1 MFDQQVGELRSVVA
15 DRFGDDLRS
24 VAAYDEAGLDIRYMR
39 PDVAELYDDRD
50 HSRVFRT
57 LRLEAMDR
65 PTQDSLFSHGDLRC
79 TYRVYEGA
87 TEIHVATSETRGVL
101 VSVDADADVDLR
113 STTDSI
119 IDVLGPVH
127 SAAETNADGTEIG
140 ENDAAVGSETGE
152 SDRDG
157 TEGGSETNRADR

>member
-1 MFDQQVGELRSVVA
+1 MFDQQVGELQSVVA

-39 PDVAELYDDRD
+39 PDVDELYDDRD

-65 PTQDSLFSHGDLRC
+65 PTQDSLFAHGDLRC

-87 TEIHVATSETRGVL
+87 TEIHVVTSETRGVL
-101 VSVDADADVDLR
+101 VSVDADTDVDLR

-119 IDVLGPVH
+119 LDVLGPVH
-127 SAAETNADGTEIG
+127 SATESNADNPEPGESDAATSTGTADTEHDGTES
-140 ENDAAVGSETGE
+140 GSE
-152 SDRDG
+152 
-157 TEGGSETNRADR
+157 ADRTDR